1 MKINIILLFIIAFL
15 ISFLGCNKDESYAN
29 CDKEIQL
36 VLAQYGEPTMEQHST
51 SENTSSAQYVF
62 GELFSD
68 TVISYSF
75 TWGKGYK
82 ECQVVIET
90 SYSNIDLN

>member
-1 MKINIILLFIIAFL
+1 MDSTALKKIHQCTICVCELL
-15 ISFLGCNKDESYAN
+15 
-29 CDKEIQL
+29 
-36 VLAQYGEPTMEQHST
+36 
-51 SENTSSAQYVF
+51 
-62 GELFSD
+62 SD

>member
-1 MKINIILLFIIAFL
+1 MDL
-15 ISFLGCNKDESYAN
+15 IFGCNKDESYAN
-29 CDKEIQL
+29 CDKEIQQ

-62 GELFSD
+62 GELLSD

>member
-1 MKINIILLFIIAFL
+1 M
-15 ISFLGCNKDESYAN
+15 G
-29 CDKEIQL
+29 
-36 VLAQYGEPTMEQHST
+36 QHST

-62 GELFSD
+62 GELLSD